1 LLLGRE
7 AGPKIHDIITSAET
21 DTRMAPALR
30 SVVATS
36 GTTHAITS
44 FHICIREY

>member
-1 LLLGRE
+1 
-7 AGPKIHDIITSAET
+7 
-21 DTRMAPALR
+21 MAPALR

-36 GTTHAITS
+36 VTTHMITS